1 MPWQRLCR
9 GRQEVCTHNMTMAN
23 EDRQLILRIKRRDES
38 ALGAMMNKYSSQVF
52 SVAFRVLRQW
62 PDAQEVT
69 QDVFH
74 ALWRSPEKFDS
85 SKGPLLSWLL
95 ILSRSRALD
104 LLRRIVAKSSRQAE
118 LTPNISRASANSTQ
132 SFNVD
137 REILIE
143 ELLQRLPPEQGNI
156 LEKIYIEGY
165 ALSEFAAG
173 AGIPLGTIKNRV
185 RFSLKKLRSEF
196 A

>member
-1 MPWQRLCR
+1 
-9 GRQEVCTHNMTMAN
+9 MTMAN